1 MLKKKILITMSK
13 AGAGDLIPVSK
24 KMKRDPPGEGL
35 GLGDLPEL
43 ALLEI
48 AKHLELQ
55 DLLHLSIASSRVWRL
70 VGTKSVLWS
79 KLLQCM
85 NITVSPRLEVLASRF
100 STLFPSSCEEKR
112 RLMVYKK
119 TRNNWKSGNISQVW
133 THYAYVFATQNDI
146 LLFGR
151 DDDGDNGPDYTT
163 WNFTIS
169 GPKVASNWTYYQI
182 PGSMLESSSVEFF
195 IFKDKICLKFFEETK
210 DTM

>member
-1 MLKKKILITMSK
+1 MSK

-55 DLLHLSIASSRVWRL
+55 DLLHLSIASSRIWRL

-112 RLMVYKK
+112 RLMVFKK

-163 WNFTIS
+163 LPGTS
-169 GPKVASNWTYYQI
+169 PSPDPKLLRTGPIIRSQAACLSHQA
-182 PGSMLESSSVEFF
+182 SSSSSSRTRSVSSSS
-195 IFKDKICLKFFEETK
+195 KKPKTRCKL
-210 DTM
+210 